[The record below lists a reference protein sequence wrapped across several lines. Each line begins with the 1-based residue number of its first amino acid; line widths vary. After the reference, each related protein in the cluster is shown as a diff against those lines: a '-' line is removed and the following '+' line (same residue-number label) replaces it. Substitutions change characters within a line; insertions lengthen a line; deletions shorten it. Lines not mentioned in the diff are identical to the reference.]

1 MPSFPNT
8 SLLHA
13 GCILC
18 SDDARGLGPQSQLKS
33 HTKTFRS
40 NRVRTTERKWSA
52 LSALAQRFPA
62 QLKHLLQRSVVS
74 IMHVG
79 IEQRPRLCLL
89 QHRRHLDECLFVDLL
104 ELRDGLVKSSRRN
117 GELDL

>member
-8 SLLHA
+8 SLLHSVQTPA
-13 GCILC
+13 A
-18 SDDARGLGPQSQLKS
+18 SSVQTTRVGLA
-33 HTKTFRS
+33 HTRTFRS